1 MNSMTGFGKAEKK
14 TPLGTFVVEISTVN
28 NRYLEISPRLPRQFF
43 SFEYKLRELLKK
55 TLSRGKINIY
65 VGFDESNGEGSYTI
79 NKDAASAYLKQL
91 TSIKKQLKLG
101 GEITINDLILL
112 PDVTKVDS
120 DRLEEDI
127 AWQSLE
133 KVLIAA
139 LNDLLKMR
147 KSEGAVLAADMV
159 ARLKILEKEI
169 NKIEK
174 QTGGAVKKQ
183 REKLY
188 KRINELLDKPLPDNI
203 RIEEELAVIA
213 ERTDISEECIRFRSH
228 LEQYRIALKL
238 TEPVGKKLN
247 FILQE
252 LNREANTV
260 ASKCADINISTSV
273 IVIKEEIEKLRE
285 QVQNIE

>member
-14 TPLGTFVVEISTVN
+14 TVLGTFVVEISTVN

-43 SFEYKLRELLKK
+43 SFEYKIREMLKT

-79 NKDAASAYLKQL
+79 NKDAATAYLKQL
-91 TSIKKQLKLG
+91 NGIKKQLKLG

-112 PDVTKVDS
+112 PDVTKVDM
-120 DRLEEDI
+120 DQIDEDK
-127 AWQSLE
+127 AWQNLE
-133 KVLIAA
+133 KVIKAA
-139 LNDLLKMR
+139 LADLLKMR
-147 KSEGAVLAADMV
+147 QTEGAVLAADMTG
-159 ARLKILEKEI
+159 RLKTLEKEI

-174 QTGGAVKKQ
+174 QTGTAVKKQ

-188 KRINELLDKPLPDNI
+188 KRVNELLDKPLPDNI
-203 RIEEELAVIA
+203 RIEEEIVVIA

-228 LEQYRIALKL
+228 LDQYRQALKL
-238 TEPVGKKLN
+238 KEPVGKKLN
-247 FILQE
+247 FLLQE

-273 IVIKEEIEKLRE
+273 IIIKEEIEKLRE

>member
-14 TPLGTFVVEISTVN
+14 TVLGTFVVEISTVN

-43 SFEYKLRELLKK
+43 SFEYKIRELLKT

-79 NKDAASAYLKQL
+79 NKDAATAYLKQL
-91 TSIKKQLKLG
+91 NSIKKQLKLG

-112 PDVTKVDS
+112 PEVTKVDM
-120 DRLEEDI
+120 DQIDEDK
-127 AWQSLE
+127 AWQNLE
-133 KVLIAA
+133 KVIKAA
-139 LNDLLKMR
+139 LTDLLKMR
-147 KSEGAVLAADMV
+147 KSEGATLASDMTG
-159 ARLKILEKEI
+159 RLKTLEKEI
-169 NKIEK
+169 GKIEK
-174 QTGGAVKKQ
+174 RTGTAVKKY

-188 KRINELLDKPLPDNI
+188 KRVNELLDKPLPDNV
-203 RIEEELAVIA
+203 RIEEEIAVIA

-228 LEQYRIALKL
+228 LDQYRNALKL
-238 TEPVGKKLN
+238 KEPVGKKLN

-260 ASKCADINISTSV
+260 ASKCADVNISSSV
-273 IVIKEEIEKLRE
+273 IIIKEEIEKLRE